1 MQAVISAQAK
11 QKETA
16 LGSVTWTLTPRNWRD
31 FAGERVQQ
39 ILGAP
44 QPQAKPHPK
53 FLKNFLRA
61 SSLCRNL
68 NRPVKLKTCDTSDCF
83 QGQVRVPARLMAPLL
98 SQPRARTHSP
108 QVTQGTAPGPQQ
120 PRRPGCLL
128 RGHCLPGLR
137 TAAEIKKQKIR
148 RQEGDTLGAIFL
160 LLLEGHP
167 QSPRRRRGR
176 RPRAHGPA
184 HSWVPTQRDDGVFP
198 DTRSPGDR
206 GAAPSGLSH
215 TQLSSTRNPQLLPPP
230 PHPPSVS
237 LAAPPRTGDPR
248 IPGDNASVVSQ
259 GGRGSFGLL
268 SSASFSSCQGEDKK
282 SNESRTVHG
291 SRGPRRGSAGQRL
304 GLAPWVSSGGSRG
317 SGWSGGSWS
326 SGGGR
331 GLGQL

>member
-44 QPQAKPHPK
+44 HPQAKPHPK
-53 FLKNFLRA
+53 FLENFLRA

-137 TAAEIKKQKIR
+137 TAAEIKKQKTR

-248 IPGDNASVVSQ
+248 IPGDDASVVSQ

-291 SRGPRRGSAGQRL
+291 SRGLRIGSAGQSL